1 MTAAPCRRSG
11 SHEAMNH
18 QSLAAAADPASP
30 VRWLRPLRAQA
41 CARTVHCGRL
51 VAGEGLQRPRS
62 SAVSRA
68 AAGAAG
74 WTNFFCAAL
83 LALAAPALAA
93 PIPFGTQNAD
103 IAAREQPLGGFLQD
117 LFGRLGVPV
126 AVEASVQGSVSGSF
140 GGSIEKV
147 YRQVARANN
156 LVEYYDGSVLYI
168 GTPQDMETRTLA
180 LGAAESARLAKAV
193 EEMGLADER
202 NKVRLAGSG
211 TLVVSGLRRFVAQVQ
226 DMAPGAPAAAG
237 AAGFR
242 VFYLRYAWAQDVTMN
257 FNGAPV
263 QLPGVASTVRALMTG
278 DSRGTAPGTGQLAQ
292 GGSVARAKLT
302 GAARPGTL
310 GKTGSEPPLAP
321 AAPAPAAGPGDLPVR
336 VEADA
341 RLNAVLVRDAPQRM
355 ADYEQLIAALD
366 VEPQVLG
373 IEATI
378 IDINTDKLS
387 ELGVNWRGGQAHGSL
402 LFGRG
407 DASDLLLAPGTA
419 AGGVT
424 PVGAGGFAS
433 VVLGNA
439 GQFIARVSA
448 LQQQGAAKVVSSP
461 QLVALSDVEARF
473 DDVRTFHVRVAGH
486 EDVGLFPVSVGTRL
500 HVTPHVFKD
509 RGDVRIKMLVSI
521 EDGSFSSGAAV
532 DTLPVVA
539 SSSLATQAMIFEGES
554 LLVGGITRENTSDGV
569 TKVPVLGDIPVV
581 GGLFRNSRSSGGR
594 VERMFLLTPRLVAT
608 RPLRTNAAAPAPAV
622 EAKAP
627 PRATDAPAWGPALR
641 VKDRRGP
648 RTLYARGERYE
659 VEVSVP
665 KDGFLYCYLIDEK
678 KVLHQFFPN
687 PGQRSAAVAGGS
699 TMVFPG
705 SFGFRLSTARNAARE
720 TVACVSTSKD
730 LGYTPL
736 QPSDAADEEALRA
749 GFARLQGGG
758 PVQIDAFEVRVE

>member
-1 MTAAPCRRSG
+1 MPGKLPQRSRYG
-11 SHEAMNH
+11 
-18 QSLAAAADPASP
+18 
-30 VRWLRPLRAQA
+30 
-41 CARTVHCGRL
+41 
-51 VAGEGLQRPRS
+51 
-62 SAVSRA
+62 AVSRA
-68 AAGAAG
+68 AAGAA
-74 WTNFFCAAL
+74 AVL
-83 LALAAPALAA
+83 VLAVPAFAA

-103 IAAREQPLGGFLQD
+103 ISAREQPLSGFLQD

-126 AVEASVQGSVSGSF
+126 AMEASIEGTVSGSF
-140 GGSIEKV
+140 NGSIEKV

-168 GTPQDMETRTLA
+168 GTPQQMETRTLA

-202 NKVRLAGSG
+202 NKVRLAGGG

-237 AAGFR
+237 TAGFR

-278 DSRGTAPGTGQLAQ
+278 DARGTAPEPGQPPL
-292 GGSVARAKLT
+292 GGSVARAKLPS
-302 GAARPGTL
+302 AARPGTL
-310 GKTGSEPPLAP
+310 GKTSTEPTSPIP
-321 AAPAPAAGPGDLPVR
+321 PPHAPAAGLGLGDPPAR

-355 ADYEQLIAALD
+355 AQYEQLIAALD

-387 ELGVNWRGGQAHGSL
+387 ELGINWRASQAHGSL

-407 DASDLLLAPGTA
+407 DASDLLLAPGAA

-424 PVGAGGFAS
+424 PVGAGGIAS

-439 GQFIARVSA
+439 GQFVARVSA
-448 LQQQGAAKVVSSP
+448 LQQQGAAKVVSNP

-473 DDVRTFHVRVAGH
+473 DDVRTFHVRVAGR

-521 EDGSFSSGAAV
+521 EDGSFATSASV

-539 SSSLATQAMIFEGES
+539 SSSLSTQAMIFEGES
-554 LLVGGITRENTSDGV
+554 LLVGGITRENISDGV

-608 RPLRTNAAAPAPAV
+608 RPLRTSAAVAAPAD
-622 EAKAP
+622 EAKVP
-627 PRATDAPAWGPALR
+627 SRASETLAWVPALR
-641 VKDRRGP
+641 VRDRRGP
-648 RTLYARGERYE
+648 RRLYTRGEHYE

-678 KVLHQFFPN
+678 KGLHQFFPN
-687 PGQRSAAVAGGS
+687 PRQRHAAVAAGS

-705 SFGFRLSTARNAARE
+705 QFGFRLSTPRNAARE
-720 TVACVSTSKD
+720 TIACVSTDKD

-736 QPSDAADEEALRA
+736 QSSDAADEEALRA

-758 PVQIDAFEVRVE
+758 PVQIDTFEVRVE